1 MLNGN
6 FRRTRVKICGL
17 TRKQDALE
25 AVHCGVDAIGLVFFS
40 KSSRAVE
47 AQQALEIVKSL
58 PPFVTTV
65 GLFVDADADFVRSV
79 MSQVPLDLLQFHGA
93 ESEAFC
99 KSWSRPYIKAIRM
112 SAEVDLKMQEKN
124 FASASGLLVDTWV
137 AGQAGGTGQAFNWD
151 LIPQGLQKPLILA
164 GGLKADN
171 ISQAIQKVRPYA
183 VDVSGGVES
192 AKGIK
197 DKEKMQQFMQG
208 VARA

>member
-1 MLNGN
+1 MS
-6 FRRTRVKICGL
+6 RTRVKICGL
-17 TRKQDALE
+17 TRVDNVLD

-40 KSSRAVE
+40 KSSRCVE
-47 AQQALEIVKSL
+47 IQQAGEIVRNM

-65 GLFVDADADFVRSV
+65 GLFVDADADFMRSV
-79 MSQVPLDLLQFHGA
+79 LSQVPLDCLQFHGA

-99 KSWSRPYIKAIRM
+99 KSWFRPYIKAIRM
-112 SAEVDLKMQEKN
+112 SDKVNLKAEEKA
-124 FASASGLLVDTWV
+124 FASASALLLDTWV

-151 LIPQGLQKPLILA
+151 LIPQDLQKPLILA
-164 GGLKADN
+164 GGLQAEN
-171 ISQAIQKVRPYA
+171 ITEAIRKVQPYA

-197 DKEKMQQFMQG
+197 DKVKMQQFMQG